1 MKRSSRPK
9 PTIIER
15 MGEALNRPGGSR
27 RPDRG
32 QREEALEEELKL
44 LRTIIDNLP
53 NNIYA
58 KDTKGRFLA
67 GNTRLARL
75 LGVSSSVELL
85 GKSDFDFFPKDLAEK
100 YYADELRVM
109 ESDRPLHTEEP
120 VIDQERGQGW
130 LLTTKV
136 PLRDGDGQV
145 IGIVGIGQDITE
157 RKQMEENLIQMS
169 AQARQVSTQLA
180 SAAAEIMT
188 ATSQQSASVT
198 EQNASITQTSTTV
211 NEVRAIASQNDK
223 QADNVAK
230 LAQRSVDV
238 GERGQ
243 QAVRDSIGA
252 MQRIRDRVE
261 SIAEII
267 LALSE
272 KTQQIGEIV
281 TSVNAIADQSKLLAL
296 NAAIEAARAGAEGKG
311 FGVVAMEVRS
321 LAEQS
326 AEATEQIRLILNE
339 FRQETT
345 SAVMTTEEG
354 LKGIDAGQAQVK
366 EAGQVIEELSIAIN
380 EADQAA
386 TQIVVSSRQQMTAM
400 DQLVAAMDAIQQA
413 SHQSLL
419 STRQTEHSAQSLNEM
434 ARQLQE
440 TVAHQE

>member
-1 MKRSSRPK
+1 MKKSDKHSS
-9 PTIIER
+9 TIIER
-15 MGEALNRPGGSR
+15 MGAIVNRSGGSR
-27 RPDRG
+27 RSDHG
-32 QREEALEEELKL
+32 QREKALEHELEL

-75 LGVSSSVELL
+75 LGVSTSAELL

-109 ESDRPLHTEEP
+109 ESDRALHTEEP
-120 VIDQERGQGW
+120 VIDQERGRGW

-136 PLRDGDGQV
+136 PLRDSEGHV

-169 AQARQVSTQLA
+169 RQIREVSAQLA
-180 SAAAEIMT
+180 SAAAQILT

-211 NEVRAIASQNDK
+211 NEVRTIASQNDK

-243 QAVRDSIGA
+243 QVVRDSIHA

-281 TSVNAIADQSKLLAL
+281 SSVNAIADQSKLLAL
-296 NAAIEAARAGAEGKG
+296 NASIEAARAGAEGKG

-345 SAVMTTEEG
+345 AAVLTTEEG

-366 EAGQVIEELSIAIN
+366 EAGQVIEELTIAIN

-413 SHQSLL
+413 SYQSLL
-419 STRQTEHSAQSLNEM
+419 STQQTENSAQSLNEM

-440 TVAHQE
+440 TVARHE